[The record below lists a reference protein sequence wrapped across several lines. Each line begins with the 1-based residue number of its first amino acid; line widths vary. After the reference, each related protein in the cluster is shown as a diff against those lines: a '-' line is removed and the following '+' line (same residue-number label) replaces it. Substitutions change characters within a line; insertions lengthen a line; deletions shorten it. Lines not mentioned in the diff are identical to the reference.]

1 MMYDTVQPSCASRG
15 GRQNAVCEAFGEYLP
30 AAQHAIAAK
39 TACHHQELDAS
50 SRQRQ
55 ISSPPP
61 VSAVNAS

>member
-1 MMYDTVQPSCASRG
+1 MMDDAVQPSCASRG
-15 GRQNAVCEAFGEYLP
+15 GRQNSVREALGEYLP

-55 ISSPPP
+55 IGSLPP

>member
-1 MMYDTVQPSCASRG
+1 MMDDAVQPGCASRG
-15 GRQNAVCEAFGEYLP
+15 GRQNSVREALGEYPP

-39 TACHHQELDAS
+39 TACHNRELDAS

-55 ISSPPP
+55 IGNPPP